1 MQKKSITAI
10 TTHTRT
16 FRRNSQS
23 PVLWLLPIFLVL
35 GVFYLI
41 PLGDV
46 VRTSFTDGTM
56 TNPTGNGFTLASYIK
71 VFQDNAFAEVLF
83 VTFFFVGFSVIFQ
96 FLLGFMIALVVDAA
110 ENRHMRGTVLTRT
123 ISLVSWAIPGVAIGI
138 IWKIMYAETKSGILN
153 YLLSLLGIKQIAF
166 LSNPGIALLSTS
178 IANVW
183 RGTAQSM
190 ILLYAGVKTVDKQLL
205 EAASIDGATAGKRLL
220 HIILPSMKPVIMINV
235 LLNIINTFN
244 TFDMIM
250 PLTGGG
256 PGRSTEVLVLSVYRN
271 IFQQLDLGKGCAVAI
286 MLLAINV
293 VFSIFYFI
301 INRGEKA

>member
-1 MQKKSITAI
+1 MQKTNNFAANIQGGM
-10 TTHTRT
+10 H
-16 FRRNSQS
+16 RRKGQS
-23 PVLWLLPIFLVL
+23 PVLWLLPFFLVL

-41 PLGDV
+41 PLADV
-46 VRTSFTDGTM
+46 IKTSFTDATM
-56 TNPTGNGFTLASYIK
+56 TDPAGHGFTLDSYVK
-71 VFQDNAFAEVLF
+71 VFQDDAFGEVMF
-83 VTFFFVGFSVIFQ
+83 VTFFFVAFSVIFQ
-96 FLLGFMIALVVDAA
+96 FLLGFVIALVVDAA
-110 ENRHMRGTVLTRT
+110 ESRRMKGTVLTRT

-138 IWKIMYAETKSGILN
+138 IWKIMYAETGSGILN
-153 YLLSLLGIKQIAF
+153 YLLSLLGIQPIAF
-166 LSNPGIALLSTS
+166 LSDPSVALLSTS

-205 EAASIDGATAGKRLL
+205 EAASIDGATAVKRLFY
-220 HIILPSMKPVIMINV
+220 IILPGMKPVIMINV

-286 MLLAINV
+286 LLLSINI

-301 INRGEKA
+301 LNREEKA

>member
-1 MQKKSITAI
+1 MQKNSIIATSA
-10 TTHTRT
+10 
-16 FRRNSQS
+16 RRKTYRSKGQS
-23 PVLWLLPIFLVL
+23 PVLWLLPLFLVL
-35 GVFYLI
+35 CVFYLI
-41 PLGDV
+41 PLADV
-46 VRTSFTDGTM
+46 IKTSFTDATM
-56 TNPTGNGFTLASYIK
+56 TNPSGNGFTLASYIR
-71 VFQDNAFAEVLF
+71 VFQDKEFGEVLF
-83 VTFFFVGFSVIFQ
+83 VTFFFVTFSVVFQ
-96 FLLGFMIALVVDAA
+96 FLLGFIIALAVDTA
-110 ENRHMRGTVLTRT
+110 ENRHMRGTVAVRT

-138 IWKIMYAETKSGILN
+138 IWKIMYAETGSGILN
-153 YLLSLLGIKQIAF
+153 YLLSLIGIGKISF
-166 LSNPGIALLSTS
+166 LSDPSVALLSTS

-190 ILLYAGVKTVDKQLL
+190 ILLYAGVKTVDRQLL
-205 EAASIDGATAGKRLL
+205 EAASIDGATSFKRLI
-220 HIILPSMKPVIMINV
+220 HIILPGMKPVIMINV

-286 MLLAINV
+286 ILLSINI

-301 INRGEKA
+301 LNREEKA

>member
-1 MQKKSITAI
+1 MQKTNNFAANIQGGM
-10 TTHTRT
+10 H
-16 FRRNSQS
+16 RRKGQS
-23 PVLWLLPIFLVL
+23 PVLWLLPLFLVL

-41 PLGDV
+41 PLADV
-46 VRTSFTDGTM
+46 IKTSFTDATM
-56 TNPTGNGFTLASYIK
+56 TDPAGHGFTLDSYVK
-71 VFQDNAFAEVLF
+71 VFQDDAFGEVMF
-83 VTFFFVGFSVIFQ
+83 VTFFFVAFSVIFQ
-96 FLLGFMIALVVDAA
+96 FLLGFVIALVVDAA
-110 ENRHMRGTVLTRT
+110 ESRRMKGTVLTRT

-138 IWKIMYAETKSGILN
+138 IWKIMYAETGSGILN
-153 YLLSLLGIKQIAF
+153 YLLSLLGIQPIAF
-166 LSNPGIALLSTS
+166 LSDPSVALLSTS

-205 EAASIDGATAGKRLL
+205 EAASIDGATAVKRLFY
-220 HIILPSMKPVIMINV
+220 IILPGMKPVIMINV

-286 MLLAINV
+286 LLLSINI

-301 INRGEKA
+301 LNREEKA

>member
-1 MQKKSITAI
+1 MQKNSIIATSARRKTYKSKG
-10 TTHTRT
+10 
-16 FRRNSQS
+16 QS
-23 PVLWLLPIFLVL
+23 PVLWLLPLFLVL
-35 GVFYLI
+35 CVFYLI
-41 PLGDV
+41 PLADV
-46 VRTSFTDGTM
+46 IKTSFTDATM
-56 TNPTGNGFTLASYIK
+56 TNPSGNGFTLASYIR
-71 VFQDNAFAEVLF
+71 VFQDKEFGEVLF
-83 VTFFFVGFSVIFQ
+83 VTFFFVTFSVVFQ
-96 FLLGFMIALVVDAA
+96 FLLGFIIALAVDTA
-110 ENRHMRGTVLTRT
+110 ENRHMRGTVAVRT

-138 IWKIMYAETKSGILN
+138 IWKIMYAETGSGILN
-153 YLLSLLGIKQIAF
+153 YLLSLIGIGKISF
-166 LSNPGIALLSTS
+166 LSDPSVALLSTS

-190 ILLYAGVKTVDKQLL
+190 ILLYAGIKTVDRQLL
-205 EAASIDGATAGKRLL
+205 EAASIDGATSFKRLI
-220 HIILPSMKPVIMINV
+220 HIILPGMKPVIMINV

-286 MLLAINV
+286 ILLSINI

-301 INRGEKA
+301 LNREEKA